1 MMSPEERIASLDA
14 FRIAHDGRHD
24 SFEKMLN
31 LRFDDLNEKLDGI
44 EKRVFPLLHAHNPGN
59 PGNGKNGWAQKEIV
73 VKVVFPSAGIGAGIV
88 SVLYWVSQVIGK

>member
-1 MMSPEERIASLDA
+1 MMTPEERIASLDA

-31 LRFDDLNEKLDGI
+31 QRFDDLNKKLD
-44 EKRVFPLLHAHNPGN
+44 ERVFPLLHTHNPGN

-88 SVLYWVSQVIGK
+88 SVLYWIAQVLGR